1 MIILSLIEKC
11 RIRTKFEI
19 DYGILKDEIIIQF
32 LRRFYFLKI
41 WFGKVHVSLI
51 LLRHIFSGGR
61 ILNLAHI
68 FRTYLILNGPF
79 RNLTSLILPILDSEL
94 LDQSESFLK
103 PSKIKSNLSDKNISV
118 RLSHLH
124 QKGNHQLTSYGG
136 HVVILMSDKMLK

>member
-1 MIILSLIEKC
+1 MIIVSLIEKC

-79 RNLTSLILPILDSEL
+79 RNLTSLILPILDSA
-94 LDQSESFLK
+94 S
-103 PSKIKSNLSDKNISV
+103 
-118 RLSHLH
+118 
-124 QKGNHQLTSYGG
+124 
-136 HVVILMSDKMLK
+136 

>member
-1 MIILSLIEKC
+1 MV
-11 RIRTKFEI
+11 
-19 DYGILKDEIIIQF
+19 IQF

-79 RNLTSLILPILDSEL
+79 RNLTSLILPILDSKR

-136 HVVILMSDKMLK
+136 HVVILTQC

>member
-1 MIILSLIEKC
+1 MIIVSLIEKC

-19 DYGILKDEIIIQF
+19 DYGILKNEMAKQF

-79 RNLTSLILPILDSEL
+79 RNLTSLILPILDSKR
-94 LDQSESFLK
+94 LDQSESILK
-103 PSKIKSNLSDKNISV
+103 PSRIKSNLSDKNISV

-136 HVVILMSDKMLK
+136 HVVILTQC

>member
-1 MIILSLIEKC
+1 MEKC
-11 RIRTKFEI
+11 RIRTKFQI

-79 RNLTSLILPILDSEL
+79 RNLTSLILPILDSKR
-94 LDQSESFLK
+94 LDQSESILK
-103 PSKIKSNLSDKNISV
+103 PSRIKSNLSDKNISV

-136 HVVILMSDKMLK
+136 HVVILTQC

>member
-1 MIILSLIEKC
+1 MIIVSLIEKC

-79 RNLTSLILPILDSEL
+79 RNLTSLILPILDSKR
-94 LDQSESFLK
+94 LDQSESILK

-136 HVVILMSDKMLK
+136 HVVILTQC

>member
-1 MIILSLIEKC
+1 MIIVSLIEKC

-79 RNLTSLILPILDSEL
+79 RNLTSLILPILDSKR
-94 LDQSESFLK
+94 LDQSESILK
-103 PSKIKSNLSDKNISV
+103 PSRIKSNLSDKNISV

-136 HVVILMSDKMLK
+136 HVVILTQC